1 MPSSRTDFST
11 LSILGLNDS
20 SDKKLNY
27 RIVILGNAK
36 VGKNYFLMIYK
47 RFAKGLQLI

>member
-1 MPSSRTDFST
+1 MPSSRTDSST

-20 SDKKLNY
+20 KDKKLNY

-36 VGKNYFLMIYK
+36 VGKNYFFMIYK
-47 RFAKGLQLI
+47 SFAFGLKLI